1 MKNLFD
7 LTGKVALVNGA
18 SSGLGASAA
27 VAYAE
32 YGADVII
39 CARRIE
45 KLEEVKK
52 QIEALGRKCLA
63 VKCDATVEDEIKNAV
78 QKGIKAFGHIDI
90 LLNNAGI
97 AVRGGVD
104 SLNVEDWDKSF
115 NTNVRS
121 DFLFSKYVIPHMI
134 EQKYGKVVN
143 VASVNAVVGDKDDRF
158 IRHAYNASK
167 SAVLGLT
174 IGMADSYGKYGITV
188 NAIGPGLFET
198 EMTQNTLF
206 KSPQFLGYYGQIN
219 PMGRPGAKGELNGT
233 IIYLSSDASSYVTG
247 EFILVDGG
255 ATLV

>member
-78 QKGIKAFGHIDI
+78 QKGIEAFGHIDI

-198 EMTQNTLF
+198 EM
-206 KSPQFLGYYGQIN
+206 N
-219 PMGRPGAKGELNGT
+219 PMGRQGAKGELNGT
-233 IIYLSSDASSYVTG
+233 VIYLSGDASSYVTG

>member
-1 MKNLFD
+1 M
-7 LTGKVALVNGA
+7 
-18 SSGLGASAA
+18 
-27 VAYAE
+27 
-32 YGADVII
+32 
-39 CARRIE
+39 
-45 KLEEVKK
+45 
-52 QIEALGRKCLA
+52 
-63 VKCDATVEDEIKNAV
+63 
-78 QKGIKAFGHIDI
+78 
-90 LLNNAGI
+90 
-97 AVRGGVD
+97 
-104 SLNVEDWDKSF
+104 
-115 NTNVRS
+115 
-121 DFLFSKYVIPHMI
+121 
-134 EQKYGKVVN
+134 
-143 VASVNAVVGDKDDRF
+143 VGDKDDRF

-233 IIYLSSDASSYVTG
+233 VIYLSSDASSYVTG